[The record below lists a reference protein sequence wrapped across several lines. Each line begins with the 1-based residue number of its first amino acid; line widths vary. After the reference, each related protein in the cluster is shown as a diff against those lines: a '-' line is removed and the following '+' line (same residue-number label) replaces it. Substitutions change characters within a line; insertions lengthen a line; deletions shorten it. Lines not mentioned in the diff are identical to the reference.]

1 MLEPY
6 LIGSKIEVASALARL
21 KAFAGLVIHWN
32 RTGSNVMG
40 KNDESRIVVRHLA
53 ESLAPARAIHEH
65 GIESWLDFGSGAG
78 FPAIPLAIAGV
89 GKSWLL
95 VESRRQKTLFL
106 RKVIESLKLEGVK
119 VATTRLESL
128 ESDRTGF
135 GGFTSRATEGLDLTL
150 ELAAK
155 RVVAGGR
162 AVLWRGGAR
171 SAELASTA
179 WRSDWEMGQVMKL
192 PDSLAEVAEFI
203 RK

>member
-1 MLEPY
+1 
-6 LIGSKIEVASALARL
+6 
-21 KAFAGLVIHWN
+21 
-32 RTGSNVMG
+32 MG

-65 GIESWLDFGSGAG
+65 AIELWLDFGSGAG

-106 RKVIESLKLEGVK
+106 RRAIEALKLDGVE

-128 ESDRTGF
+128 EPDRAGF

-155 RVVAGGR
+155 RVAVGGR
-162 AVLWRGGAR
+162 AVLWRGGSR
-171 SAELASTA
+171 SAEMASSA
-179 WRSDWEMGQVMKL
+179 WRADWEVGRVTKL